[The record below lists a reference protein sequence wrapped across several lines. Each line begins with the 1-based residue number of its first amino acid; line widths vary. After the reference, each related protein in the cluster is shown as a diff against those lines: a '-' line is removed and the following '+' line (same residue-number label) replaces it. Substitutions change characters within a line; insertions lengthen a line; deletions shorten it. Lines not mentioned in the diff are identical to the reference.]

1 MRREFSIGLV
11 ALAMSLATAS
21 MVVAQDKVG
30 VEPCDR
36 FLAKYEA
43 CVAAKVP
50 AAAQTPQLKDAIRQM
65 RLMWVSLAA
74 DPVTKDRVPALC
86 QQALETTKQQ
96 TVALGCGW

>member
-1 MRREFSIGLV
+1 MRRNVSAVLVCFAIIMAAASIGQ
-11 ALAMSLATAS
+11 
-21 MVVAQDKVG
+21 AQDKVG
-30 VEPCDR
+30 VEPCDS

-50 AAAQTPQLKDAIRQM
+50 VAAQTPQLKDAIKQM
-65 RLMWVSLAA
+65 RLMWASLAA